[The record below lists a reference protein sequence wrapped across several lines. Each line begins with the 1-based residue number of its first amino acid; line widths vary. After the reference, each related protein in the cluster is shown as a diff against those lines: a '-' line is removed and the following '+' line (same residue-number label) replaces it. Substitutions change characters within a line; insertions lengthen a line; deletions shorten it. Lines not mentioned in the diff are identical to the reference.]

1 MFLSEMFNADNG
13 AFQDL
18 TQDNSVEKLH
28 DLRKTRLTL
37 IQINQLRKMNDQRT
51 VEYIEQMNLV
61 RKQYG
66 ATPEAAP
73 GL

>member
-1 MFLSEMFNADNG
+1 MFNADNG

-28 DLRKTRLTL
+28 DLRKTKLTL

-51 VEYIEQMNLV
+51 VEYIEKMNLV

-66 ATPEAAP
+66 AQPAAAP